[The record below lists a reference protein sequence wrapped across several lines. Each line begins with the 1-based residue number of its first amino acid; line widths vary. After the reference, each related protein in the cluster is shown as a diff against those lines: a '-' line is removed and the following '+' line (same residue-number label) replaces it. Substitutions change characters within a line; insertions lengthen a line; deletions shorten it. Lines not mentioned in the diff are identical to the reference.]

1 MESKKTIQI
10 ILILVVLILFSLFLL
25 IFGTKEI
32 FKKNADKVLLTEAE
46 YELLQFD
53 SNLQKEMQLALQ
65 MAKSPLIVSYFKNP
79 DDRELFQMAKD
90 EIASYQSSF
99 LSKGTFW
106 INDNDLTYYIDG
118 NPQYVLDKSEAGNQ
132 WYINAMNNS
141 GKYVYD
147 VNYEKALKKTFLW
160 LDAIVRDENGKSI
173 GLIGSGIPLTDFVNI
188 MYSKLQNGLE
198 MYLYDEE
205 NNISGAKDASLLE
218 NDHQIT
224 EVVPEL
230 KDRELRPNE
239 SYFFTTRKG
248 EFLVVPIAA
257 VDWHIVLFKPFDF
270 YAFISSCAI
279 PAVVILI
286 LFIIFFI
293 AGLGKQI
300 IAPLKLI
307 NATISEISLG
317 KADLSRRINVKTNG
331 TLTFVKRLVES
342 FNVFMEKLQ
351 QIIKEVKESK
361 EELLMMGGGIF
372 NSAENTSESIK
383 EISENIE
390 NLSNNIQNQILSVL
404 ETSSSMN
411 QISINISSFNKVVD
425 NQASI
430 VTEASVAVEQML
442 GNISSVNSSIEKL
455 SDSFVTLEN
464 GASNGVLKQSDVNTR
479 IEQIR
484 EQSQMLQNA
493 NQIISSIAEQ
503 TNLLSMNAAI
513 EAAHAGEAG
522 KGFSVVADEI
532 RKLSETSSEQSKTI
546 GSQLNTIQE
555 SIENIVGASSE
566 SLKTF
571 SNLTDGIK
579 NTDTLVKQI
588 STAMSEQ
595 NEGSKQINKVLEQL
609 KDLSARV
616 GKSFVDMKNISN
628 SVTSEVRKL
637 EGSSQVM
644 KNGMEQIS
652 ESTERINEQGNILT
666 SLAKDM
672 SRAIDQIS
680 TQIDQFKV

>member
-1 MESKKTIQI
+1 M
-10 ILILVVLILFSLFLL
+10 
-25 IFGTKEI
+25 
-32 FKKNADKVLLTEAE
+32 
-46 YELLQFD
+46 
-53 SNLQKEMQLALQ
+53 
-65 MAKSPLIVSYFKNP
+65 
-79 DDRELFQMAKD
+79 
-90 EIASYQSSF
+90 
-99 LSKGTFW
+99 
-106 INDNDLTYYIDG
+106 
-118 NPQYVLDKSEAGNQ
+118 
-132 WYINAMNNS
+132 
-141 GKYVYD
+141 
-147 VNYEKALKKTFLW
+147 KKTFLW

-218 NDHQIT
+218 NNHKIT

-279 PAVVILI
+279 PAIVILI
-286 LFIIFFI
+286 LFMIFFV

-317 KADLSRRINVKTNG
+317 KADLSRRINVKT
-331 TLTFVKRLVES
+331 TLTFVKRLVEN

-372 NSAENTSESIK
+372 NSAENTFESIK

-390 NLSNNIQNQILSVL
+390 NLVNNIQNQILSVL

-464 GASNGVLKQSDVNTR
+464 GASSGVLKQSDVNTR

-484 EQSQMLQNA
+484 EQSQMLQK
-493 NQIISSIAEQ
+493 ITVIF
-503 TNLLSMNAAI
+503 T
-513 EAAHAGEAG
+513 GR
-522 KGFSVVADEI
+522 FFW
-532 RKLSETSSEQSKTI
+532 
-546 GSQLNTIQE
+546 
-555 SIENIVGASSE
+555 ENYF
-566 SLKTF
+566 L
-571 SNLTDGIK
+571 
-579 NTDTLVKQI
+579 
-588 STAMSEQ
+588 
-595 NEGSKQINKVLEQL
+595 
-609 KDLSARV
+609 
-616 GKSFVDMKNISN
+616 
-628 SVTSEVRKL
+628 
-637 EGSSQVM
+637 
-644 KNGMEQIS
+644 
-652 ESTERINEQGNILT
+652 
-666 SLAKDM
+666 
-672 SRAIDQIS
+672 
-680 TQIDQFKV
+680 

>member
-361 EELLMMGGGIF
+361 EELLMMGGVFLI
-372 NSAENTSESIK
+372 
-383 EISENIE
+383 
-390 NLSNNIQNQILSVL
+390 
-404 ETSSSMN
+404 
-411 QISINISSFNKVVD
+411 
-425 NQASI
+425 
-430 VTEASVAVEQML
+430 
-442 GNISSVNSSIEKL
+442 
-455 SDSFVTLEN
+455 
-464 GASNGVLKQSDVNTR
+464 
-479 IEQIR
+479 
-484 EQSQMLQNA
+484 
-493 NQIISSIAEQ
+493 
-503 TNLLSMNAAI
+503 
-513 EAAHAGEAG
+513 
-522 KGFSVVADEI
+522 
-532 RKLSETSSEQSKTI
+532 
-546 GSQLNTIQE
+546 
-555 SIENIVGASSE
+555 
-566 SLKTF
+566 
-571 SNLTDGIK
+571 
-579 NTDTLVKQI
+579 
-588 STAMSEQ
+588 
-595 NEGSKQINKVLEQL
+595 
-609 KDLSARV
+609 
-616 GKSFVDMKNISN
+616 
-628 SVTSEVRKL
+628 VRKTL
-637 EGSSQVM
+637 LNQ
-644 KNGMEQIS
+644 
-652 ESTERINEQGNILT
+652 
-666 SLAKDM
+666 
-672 SRAIDQIS
+672 
-680 TQIDQFKV
+680 